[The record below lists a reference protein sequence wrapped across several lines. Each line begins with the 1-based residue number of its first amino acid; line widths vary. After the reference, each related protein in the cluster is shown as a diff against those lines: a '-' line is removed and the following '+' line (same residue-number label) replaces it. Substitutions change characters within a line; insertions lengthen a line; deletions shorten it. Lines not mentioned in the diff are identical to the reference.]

1 MSKSKMNLDSRKA
14 GSLTLLI
21 GLLFA
26 GAVQL
31 FGQTIPPAGSED
43 RLIAVLKSDAAHKE
57 KADACRQLAI
67 IGTKDAVAPLAA
79 LLGDEKLSHMARY
92 ALEPIP
98 DPAVDE
104 ALRDALGKLKGR
116 PLVGVIGS
124 IGVRRD
130 ARAVGVLT
138 IMLHDPDAQVA
149 QAAARAL
156 GRIGNRRAT
165 RALQSALKNAP
176 AANQLALC
184 EGLFRCAEALAAG
197 GERADAIEIY
207 DQLRELEDAP
217 HQVRAGALRG
227 AILTRGE
234 DGLGL
239 LRQHLRSDD
248 YILFSAAVQAA
259 QELPGTRVSRAL
271 TAGLSQL
278 PADNQILVV
287 WTLGK
292 RADPVA
298 LLSLYTLARK
308 GEKTVRL
315 EAIRV
320 LPQSGHVSA
329 VPVLLE
335 LLADAD
341 RQISQTAQEALG
353 ALPGREADAAVM
365 AMFNSS
371 QTSRR
376 LAAIEL
382 MGRRR
387 MTATVGKL
395 LKAAGGADPEIRP
408 AAIKAVGELGG
419 PAKLPALL
427 DLLMDLET
435 SDELNAAR
443 QALSDVCAKA
453 DDTESCT
460 KKLAGALTKAGPAQK
475 IVLLRVLGGIGG
487 PNALEAV
494 RKAVDDRRA
503 EVHVAA
509 IRALGTWKT
518 ADAAPHLLAL
528 AKAADNPNDK
538 TLCLRGY
545 LGFAARGDVLAGQR
559 LSMCRKAASLLIERD
574 DEKRLLLGALG
585 GINSP
590 GALALIMPYLDDP
603 ATRAEACTAT
613 VAIAEN
619 LLKRRDSSKLA
630 PKLVKP
636 LEKVAQVS
644 TNADLARRAKALLR
658 QAQKRARGR

>member
-1 MSKSKMNLDSRKA
+1 
-14 GSLTLLI
+14 
-21 GLLFA
+21 
-26 GAVQL
+26 
-31 FGQTIPPAGSED
+31 
-43 RLIAVLKSDAAHKE
+43 
-57 KADACRQLAI
+57 
-67 IGTKDAVAPLAA
+67 
-79 LLGDEKLSHMARY
+79 
-92 ALEPIP
+92 
-98 DPAVDE
+98 
-104 ALRDALGKLKGR
+104 
-116 PLVGVIGS
+116 
-124 IGVRRD
+124 
-130 ARAVGVLT
+130 
-138 IMLHDPDAQVA
+138 
-149 QAAARAL
+149 
-156 GRIGNRRAT
+156 
-165 RALQSALKNAP
+165 
-176 AANQLALC
+176 
-184 EGLFRCAEALAAG
+184 
-197 GERADAIEIY
+197 
-207 DQLRELEDAP
+207 LEDAP

-227 AILTRGE
+227 AILTRGKDE
-234 DGLGL
+234 LGL

-248 YILFSAAVQAA
+248 YIMFSAAVQAA
-259 QELPGTRVSRAL
+259 QELPGTGVSRAL
-271 TAGLSQL
+271 TTGLSQL

-298 LLSLYTLARK
+298 LLSLYTLAKK

-320 LPQSGHVSA
+320 LPQIGHVSA
-329 VPVLLE
+329 VLVLVE

-341 RQISQTAQEALG
+341 GQISKTAQEALG

-365 AMFNSS
+365 VMFNSS
-371 QTSRR
+371 RTSRR
-376 LAAIEL
+376 LAAVEL

-387 MTATVGKL
+387 MTATVGEL
-395 LKAAGGADPEIRP
+395 LKAAGGADPEVRP

-419 PAKLPALL
+419 PAELPALL
-427 DLLMDLET
+427 DLLMDLKASE
-435 SDELNAAR
+435 DLNAAR
-443 QALSDVCAKA
+443 QALSDICTKA
-453 DDTESCT
+453 DDPESCT
-460 KKLAGALTKAGPAQK
+460 ERLAGTLAKAGPSQK

-509 IRALGTWKT
+509 MRALGTWKT
-518 ADAAPHLLAL
+518 ADAAPILLAL

-545 LGFAARGDVLAGQR
+545 LGFAARGDVPPGQR
-559 LSMCRKAASLLIERD
+559 LSMCRQAAGMIERD

-585 GINSP
+585 SINSP

-630 PKLVKP
+630 PRLVKP

-644 TNADLARRAKALLR
+644 NNADQARRAKTLLR
-658 QAQKRARGR
+658 QAQKRTRGR

>member
-57 KADACRQLAI
+57 KVDACRQLGI

-104 ALRDALGKLKGR
+104 ALRDALGRLKGR

-156 GRIGNRRAT
+156 GKIGNRRAT
-165 RALQSALKNAP
+165 RALQSALRNAT
-176 AANQLALC
+176 AANQHALC
-184 EGLFRCAEALAAG
+184 EGLFRCAEALG
-197 GERADAIEIY
+197 SRGERADAIEIY

-227 AILTRGE
+227 AILTRGQ

-259 QELPGTRVSRAL
+259 QELPGTRVSRVL

-292 RADPVA
+292 RVDPVA
-298 LLSLYTLARK
+298 LLCLYTLARK

-320 LPQSGHVSA
+320 LPQSGHMSA
-329 VPVLLE
+329 VPVLAE

-341 RQISQTAQEALG
+341 DQISQTAQEALG
-353 ALPGREADAAVM
+353 ALPGREAAAAVM

-376 LAAIEL
+376 RAAIEL

-387 MTATVGKL
+387 MTDTVGEL

-419 PAKLPALL
+419 PAELPTLL

-435 SDELNAAR
+435 SDDLDAAR
-443 QALSDVCAKA
+443 QALSDVCTKA
-453 DDTESCT
+453 DDPESCT
-460 KKLAGALTKAGPAQK
+460 WKLAGALTKAGPAQK
-475 IVLLRVLGGIGG
+475 IVLLRVLGAIGG

-518 ADAAPHLLAL
+518 ADAAPILLAL

-545 LGFAARGDVLAGQR
+545 LGFAARGDVPAGQR
-559 LSMCRKAASLLIERD
+559 LSMCRKAGGLIERD

-585 GINSP
+585 SINSP
-590 GALALIMPYLDDP
+590 GALALIMPYLDDR
-603 ATRAEACTAT
+603 ATRAEAATAT

-619 LLKRRDSSKLA
+619 LLKRRDNSKLA
-630 PKLVKP
+630 SKLVQP

-658 QAQKRARGR
+658 QVQKRTRGR